1 MENNIYKVTL
11 RVPNFENISEIFVIG
26 KDETL
31 DTVNNI
37 AMDIIWEMLE
47 EKIKINYDIEK
58 IEEE

>member
-11 RVPNFENISEIFVIG
+11 RVPNFENISEIFVIS

-31 DTVNNI
+31 DTVNDI